1 MAAHQLLAEAVD
13 MVVRSYEFVHASWR
27 RMAVFAEELTKKLFQ
42 KALYLPTYA
51 DAESFGYAAED
62 RRLKPSKANPNL
74 SHI

>member
-1 MAAHQLLAEAVD
+1 
-13 MVVRSYEFVHASWR
+13 
-27 RMAVFAEELTKKLFQ
+27 MAVFAEELTKKLFQ